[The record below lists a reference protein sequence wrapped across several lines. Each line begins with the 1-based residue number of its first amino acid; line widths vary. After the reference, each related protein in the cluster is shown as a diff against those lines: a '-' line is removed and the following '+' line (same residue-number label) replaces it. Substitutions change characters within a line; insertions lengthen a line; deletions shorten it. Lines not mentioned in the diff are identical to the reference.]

1 MKVTALKQFYDG
13 WAKSLRK
20 KGEIIFEAPE
30 TAIKYWQGLGLI
42 VEAGAG
48 NPAGIP
54 DLNNMTKKEI
64 VEFAQGREIELD
76 QRMSKQ
82 EMIDRVLAIL
92 ETDAG
97 GD

>member
-20 KGEIIFEAPE
+20 KGEIFEAPE

-42 VEAGAG
+42 VEAGAA

>member
-20 KGEIIFEAPE
+20 KGEIFEAPE

-42 VEAGAG
+42 VEAGAA

-64 VEFAQGREIELD
+64 VEFAQGRIELD